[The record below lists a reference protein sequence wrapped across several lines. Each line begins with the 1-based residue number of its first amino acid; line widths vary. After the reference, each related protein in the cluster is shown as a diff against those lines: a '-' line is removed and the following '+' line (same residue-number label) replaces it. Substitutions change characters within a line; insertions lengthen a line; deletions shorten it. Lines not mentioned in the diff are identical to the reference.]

1 MTTGNPNRLAPRGDS
16 PAPSSHE
23 ARASE
28 PAGGDLG
35 DAFVDEAVNAVAVV
49 FASVEPTRD
58 DLITHALRNRT
69 RPPIIAALQAL
80 PNRRYRN
87 VRQVRNDLLRQQR

>member
-1 MTTGNPNRLAPRGDS
+1 MTTGNPNRLAPRGHS
-16 PAPSSHE
+16 PAVSAQASG
-23 ARASE
+23 SE
-28 PAGGDLG
+28 PLG

-58 DLITHALRNRT
+58 DLVTHALRNRT

-87 VRQVRNDLLRQQR
+87 VRQVHNDLLRQQR

>member
-1 MTTGNPNRLAPRGDS
+1 MTTGNPSLAPRGDS
-16 PAPSSHE
+16 PAASSQE
-23 ARASE
+23 A
-28 PAGGDLG
+28 G
-35 DAFVDEAVNAVAVV
+35 DAYVDEAVNAVSVV

-58 DLITHALRNRT
+58 DLVTHALRNRT

>member
-1 MTTGNPNRLAPRGDS
+1 MTTGNPNRLVHGDAA
-16 PAPSSHE
+16 PAP
-23 ARASE
+23 ASQNI
-28 PAGGDLG
+28 G
-35 DAFVDEAVNAVAVV
+35 DAFVDEAVNAVALV

-58 DLITHALRNRT
+58 DLVTYALRNRT